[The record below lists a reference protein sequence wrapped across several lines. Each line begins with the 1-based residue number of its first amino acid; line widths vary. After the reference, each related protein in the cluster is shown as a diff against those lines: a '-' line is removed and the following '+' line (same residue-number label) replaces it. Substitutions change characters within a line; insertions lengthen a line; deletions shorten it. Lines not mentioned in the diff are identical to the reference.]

1 MEHRSPT
8 PDALLELLDSARAF
22 EVDRPW
28 EHVDDDQPFGV
39 RDPRTNH
46 VILARI
52 HGRSGIHFGLC
63 AYPGLEGWITMQR
76 SLHRLIPSVR
86 LHALHEMRS
95 ILCAFVPSR
104 ELEPEDRKFLR
115 DAGWSGRADQRMP
128 RFRSFVPGFLPWRL
142 DADEV
147 RQMTWILQESLHVAR
162 DAASCPDLFGGGP
175 AHEYLTRQSKLVGGE
190 GRETYAWTPPDV
202 FAEHPRLVTQL
213 DEVTVARLARLS
225 VREDVEWEA
234 ALTECEET
242 VRPTPEHR
250 PELVFHYFVLDHADG
265 YLHLGE
271 LFTASGALDSI
282 PRALAEVLLNTGYA
296 PRRILVNN
304 FMQRAEIA
312 PLARIVG
319 SKLQKVRRLPWVER
333 AHEGLSEFL
342 ARGR

>member
-8 PDALLELLDSARAF
+8 PDALSELLRAAQAYQA
-22 EVDRPW
+22 DHPW

-63 AYPGLEGWITMQR
+63 AYPGLEGWITLQR

-95 ILCAFVPSR
+95 MLCAFVPLR
-104 ELEPEDRKFLR
+104 ELEPEDRDLLR
-115 DAGWSGRADQRMP
+115 DGGWSGRADQRMP

-142 DADEV
+142 DANEV

-162 DAASCPDLFGGGP
+162 DAASSPDLFGSGP
-175 AHEYLTRQSKLVGGE
+175 AYEYLTRQSKWAG
-190 GRETYAWTPPDV
+190 ETYVWAPPDV
-202 FAEHPRLVTQL
+202 FAERPKQVSQL
-213 DEVTVARLARLS
+213 DELTAARLARLS
-225 VREDVEWEA
+225 VHDDEEWEA
-234 ALTECEET
+234 ALTECEEA

-250 PELVFHYFVLDHADG
+250 PELLFNYFVLDHADG
-265 YLHLGE
+265 YLHFGDR
-271 LFTASGALDSI
+271 FTASTALGSI
-282 PRALAEVLLNTGYA
+282 PRALAEVLLNVGYA

-304 FMQRAEIA
+304 FMQRAVIA
-312 PLARIVG
+312 PLAKIAG
-319 SKLQKVRRLPWVER
+319 SKLQKVQRLPWVER
-333 AHEGLSEFL
+333 AHESLSEFQ